1 MNVRIS
7 HGIELSKV
15 PQKLTELLEKPDKIL
30 INSSRKLDLIVE
42 LMNESDGR
50 YCATSLEMLDE
61 MRQQLAQA
69 DQLLL
74 ECQGMLE
81 GYVQAV
87 TPKPEPE
94 VSPQVKEEP
103 ESLRLSDVPRGKDA
117 VTYGSPTEAENVSS
131 R

>member
-7 HGIELSKV
+7 HGIELNKV

-30 INSSRKLDLIVE
+30 IDSSRKLDLIVD

-50 YCATSLEMLDE
+50 YCGTSLEMLDE

-81 GYVQAV
+81 GYVQAT
-87 TPKPEPE
+87 TPSPEPA
-94 VSPQVKEEP
+94 VIPQVEQQQ
-103 ESLRLSDVPRGKDA
+103 ESLKLKDVPRGKEA
-117 VTYGSPTEAENVSS
+117 VVYGPPAEAENVSS